1 MPADVH
7 LVDILENVLRDDR
20 NETEASA
27 TATVDT
33 PPSAPSAD
41 ATDPSP
47 PTVDD
52 AHLNRTADAT
62 TTADGLEPDQPPAPA
77 TIDRPVIEIN
87 LTADEIQI
95 PVFSEWTQKRR
106 EEEAE
111 KEVDQE
117 AIQLNTSAQRKNA
130 SATSRPPM
138 LRLRTGKNYASPD
151 CNAKIIAANSESQ
164 AIGHVL
170 TASKDEYLLS
180 PCDSRIWFIVE
191 LCEAMQAE
199 RIEMANFEL
208 FSSTPRNFSVGV
220 SSRFPTRDWL
230 NVGRFEAQ
238 DERFLQSFD
247 LHPHLFGKYMRVDI
261 HSHYAFEHFCPIS
274 IFRVYGTS
282 EFEAFETENRPHPL
296 DDLDEDDEDDEQT
309 DVGKNKSNIFK
320 SASEAVMSIVDKVK
334 KAASFVKPADDR
346 PKPRD
351 TVFDMYSRMNA
362 CVTPNYVI
370 HCENCTTELTNK
382 VIALLQCKQRLLNRL
397 VAVQVVR
404 DSLHKSHMCA
414 HLTGLDF
421 NVNCNRSADNASSAY
436 QLNDKQMEYIAHLFA
451 PTYIMAMCNL
461 LAAKVNRPVYNA
473 TVPSMP
479 GTTAFNVSV
488 DRKAAGTLLPSA
500 RNLSTELPKESS
512 EQSDKI
518 DVPGVAEEGG
528 ANLLPTMGTTE
539 PAANAAASDAAKEKE
554 AAGGERDERVDATIS
569 ATSGEHPADE
579 SDKLE
584 QNIFNI
590 PAEVPGG
597 DGKEPQPPTDASS
610 GKIDIE
616 PEPATPPSVIF
627 VPEPI
632 TPHPPPAQQAPPTPT
647 NDPVDAGDDQ
657 ALSTPQNGAGQKQ
670 HGESVFL
677 RLSNRVKVRAHL
689 QFLLSH
695 FLQFV
700 PVSLQFFAT
709 FCNFCL
715 FLHFLYFAAVFCNFL
730 QLLQFFCT
738 LSSLL
743 LFFCTFFV
751 FFVFCCSFFCI
762 LLHLFALFAFFAF
775 LALFAFYGNLF
786 PLFFN

>member
-7 LVDILENVLRDDR
+7 LVDSLENVLRDDR
-20 NETEASA
+20 NETEASV

-33 PPSAPSAD
+33 PASAPTAD
-41 ATDPSP
+41 ASDASST
-47 PTVDD
+47 TDD
-52 AHLNRTADAT
+52 ARLNRTTDAT
-62 TTADGLEPDQPPAPA
+62 TTTDGLEPDQPPAPP
-77 TIDRPVIEIN
+77 TIDRPAIEIN

-130 SATSRPPM
+130 SATSRPPV

-180 PCDSRIWFIVE
+180 PCDSRIWFVVE

-220 SSRFPTRDWL
+220 SSRFPTRDWT

-261 HSHYAFEHFCPIS
+261 HSHYASEHFCPIS

-296 DDLDEDDEDDEQT
+296 DDLDEDDEDDQLT
-309 DVGKNKSNIFK
+309 ADVTKNKSNIFR

-334 KAASFVKPADDR
+334 KAASFVKPSDDR
-346 PKPRD
+346 PKSRD

-370 HCENCTTELTNK
+370 HCDNCTTELTNK

-397 VAVQVVR
+397 IAVEMVR
-404 DSLHKSHMCA
+404 NSLRNSHMCA
-414 HLTGLDF
+414 DLTGLDF
-421 NVNCNRSADNASSAY
+421 NVNCSRSMANASSAY

-461 LAAKVNRPVYNA
+461 LAAEMSRPVFNS
-473 TVPSMP
+473 TVLSMP
-479 GTTAFNVSV
+479 GTAFNVSV
-488 DRKAAGTLLPSA
+488 DRKAAGTLMPNA
-500 RNLSTELPKESS
+500 RNLSTELPKESN
-512 EQSDKI
+512 EQSDKV
-518 DVPGVAEEGG
+518 DVPGVADEG
-528 ANLLPTMGTTE
+528 AVNLSPTIGTTE
-539 PAANAAASDAAKEKE
+539 PAAANADAAKEKE
-554 AAGGERDERVDATIS
+554 AAGGERVERVDATIS
-569 ATSGEHPADE
+569 ATSGEHTVDE

-590 PAEVPGG
+590 PAEVPSG
-597 DGKEPQPPTDASS
+597 DGKEPQPPTDAS

-616 PEPATPPSVIF
+616 PEPATPPTVIF
-627 VPEPI
+627 VPEPN
-632 TPHPPPAQQAPPTPT
+632 TPHPAPAQQAPPTPT

-677 RLSNRVKVRAHL
+677 RLSNRVKV
-689 QFLLSH
+689 
-695 FLQFV
+695 
-700 PVSLQFFAT
+700 
-709 FCNFCL
+709 
-715 FLHFLYFAAVFCNFL
+715 
-730 QLLQFFCT
+730 
-738 LSSLL
+738 
-743 LFFCTFFV
+743 
-751 FFVFCCSFFCI
+751 
-762 LLHLFALFAFFAF
+762 
-775 LALFAFYGNLF
+775 
-786 PLFFN
+786 